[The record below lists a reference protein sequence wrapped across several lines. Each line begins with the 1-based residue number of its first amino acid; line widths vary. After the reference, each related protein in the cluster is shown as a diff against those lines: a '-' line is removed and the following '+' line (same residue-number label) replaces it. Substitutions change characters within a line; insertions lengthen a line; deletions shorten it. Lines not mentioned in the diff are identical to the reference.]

1 MKHNFRYK
9 LGLAKLSCLLVPA
22 LLFHV
27 LMGPEPSQ
35 ARNYYK
41 IDWDDHS
48 RDPAFKKVYGDI
60 GNKQAQKIL
69 FIGNSIIYSHEV
81 PKMLAAMIKA
91 KKPEQKVEV
100 EMVAG
105 PSYSLQDH
113 CDEGLAA
120 RELKRQS
127 WNIVVLQ
134 ELTAMPEH
142 DKACTMKYLAVLD
155 KLARKQGAKVYL
167 METYND
173 IEQPR
178 TTPTQTILRDAAKQM
193 HEELLPTGQI
203 FNYVRDI
210 YPKIGI
216 YSPDGHHP
224 NYAGTYLLAMVAYSG
239 FYHESPQGLPSSL
252 PFPNGKV
259 QQIFFSNSDSS
270 ARHLQDSVWFV
281 MRNYK

>member
-1 MKHNFRYK
+1 
-9 LGLAKLSCLLVPA
+9 LGLAKLSCLQCLLLTA
-22 LLFHV
+22 LLCATS
-27 LMGPEPSQ
+27 MCPESAY
-35 ARNYYK
+35 ARNYFK

-48 RDPAFKKVYGDI
+48 RDQAFKKVYGDI
-60 GNKQAQKIL
+60 GNKQAQKLL
-69 FIGNSIIYSHEV
+69 FIGNSIIYSHDV

-91 KKPEQKVEV
+91 KKPSQKVEI

-113 CDEGLAA
+113 CNEGLAA
-120 RELKRQS
+120 RELKRQR

-142 DKACTMKYLAVLD
+142 DKACTLKYLAVLD
-155 KLARKQGAKVYL
+155 KLARKQGAEVYL

-173 IEQPR
+173 IEKPR
-178 TTPTQTILRDAAKQM
+178 TTQTQTILREAAKQM

-203 FNYVRDI
+203 FNYVHDI

-239 FYHESPQGLPSSL
+239 LYHESPQGLPSSL
-252 PFPNGKV
+252 TYPDGKV
-259 QQIFFSNSDSS
+259 QQIFFSNPDSA

-281 MRNYK
+281 MRKGGTVSKF